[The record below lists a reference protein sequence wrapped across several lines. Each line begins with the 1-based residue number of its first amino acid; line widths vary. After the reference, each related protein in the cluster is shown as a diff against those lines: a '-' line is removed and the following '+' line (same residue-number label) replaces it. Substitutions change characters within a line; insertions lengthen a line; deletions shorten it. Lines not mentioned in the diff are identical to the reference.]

1 MAVESP
7 DDFYK
12 SYAAYKRYQRP
23 ALKAKHVRWFDREFW
38 RPARCAPDTSV
49 LEIGSGTGEFLA
61 YLKAKGVKRFLG
73 IERDQDAVA
82 AMDPAL
88 KAHVHVGDVWDFL
101 ASGAT
106 HDPFD
111 RVAMLDVL
119 EHFTAADGVRLL
131 EKIKGVLAPD
141 GLVVARVP
149 NMGSPWGGMHQFA
162 DLTHRAAY
170 TAASLAQ
177 LGLAA
182 GYDVVAFLPQ
192 RRGSPCRR
200 VAEDC
205 LHWVLSRILATTP
218 VVWTPNII
226 VVYRLRSKA

>member
-1 MAVESP
+1 MAIDTPE
-7 DDFYK
+7 DFYK
-12 SYAAYKRYQRP
+12 SYAAYKRYETP
-23 ALKAKHVRWFDREFW
+23 AVKAKHVRWFDREFW
-38 RPARCAPDTSV
+38 IPARCTPDTAI
-49 LEIGSGTGEFLA
+49 LEIGSGTGDFLA
-61 YLKAKGVKRFLG
+61 YLHRKGSKRFLG
-73 IERDQDAVA
+73 VERDRDAVA

-88 KAHVHVGDVWDFL
+88 KANVHTGDLWEFL
-101 ASGAT
+101 DRGAAGGR
-106 HDPFD
+106 FD
-111 RVAMLDVL
+111 RVVMLDVL

-170 TAASLAQ
+170 TANSLEQ

-182 GYDVVAFLPQ
+182 GFEAVAFLPQ
-192 RRGSPCRR
+192 KRGSPFRR

-205 LHWVLSRILATTP
+205 LHWVLSKVLATTP

-226 VVYRLRSKA
+226 AIFRPRK